1 MKILIT
7 FYVLVFS
14 SSVVAEINKNL
25 LILFNY
31 QSENYAIEILHYPY
45 YPGPLGSF
53 QGPSSFKITNIKT
66 SKTTFVNEKIF
77 SVPKDIINGFEWSDE
92 KGMVY
97 RIIESEDI
105 YLTDPTF
112 NSENLMKFHQEEN
125 LLDVFTINLSDNKSS
140 YIDYCKE
147 NTYFSNSLDKEF
159 INESNDKCFYF
170 SDQTLVTLFDLNFD
184 GENEILILIKHEGQR
199 WSDKVLVLDFNREK
213 SHFTSYYFDDFRTSI
228 NITKKI
234 ISTFGSGGCCFN
246 TWYIH
251 KAEDS
256 QLSLKYLDQI
266 EDENIYL
273 YQCNSNND
281 LNLTSLTSYDYG
293 WFKDNCKIIKKSK
306 YKE

>member
-1 MKILIT
+1 
-7 FYVLVFS
+7 
-14 SSVVAEINKNL
+14 
-25 LILFNY
+25 
-31 QSENYAIEILHYPY
+31 
-45 YPGPLGSF
+45 
-53 QGPSSFKITNIKT
+53 
-66 SKTTFVNEKIF
+66 
-77 SVPKDIINGFEWSDE
+77 
-92 KGMVY
+92 
-97 RIIESEDI
+97 
-105 YLTDPTF
+105 
-112 NSENLMKFHQEEN
+112 
-125 LLDVFTINLSDNKSS
+125 
-140 YIDYCKE
+140 
-147 NTYFSNSLDKEF
+147 
-159 INESNDKCFYF
+159 
-170 SDQTLVTLFDLNFD
+170 
-184 GENEILILIKHEGQR
+184 
-199 WSDKVLVLDFNREK
+199 LVLDFNREK